1 MVSGCN
7 LSCRRAGVSAF
18 AKVQR
23 ESVRLPSRAPDE
35 LRRQVLSLPQVDV
48 GGEHPGV
55 LQGVNTGGG
64 DLKLQTVK
72 GP

>member
-7 LSCRRAGVSAF
+7 LSCRGAGVSAF

-35 LRRQVLSLPQVDV
+35 LQRQVLLPPHVEV
-48 GGEHPGV
+48 GGEHLGV
-55 LQGVNTGGG
+55 L
-64 DLKLQTVK
+64 
-72 GP
+72 